1 MLAKNSTK
9 KPTLVDKKIR
19 RFHHDLDYAYMNID
33 VDTTN
38 ASHRLGRALRALR
51 IARNWTLN
59 DFERASGGAVK
70 AVVLG
75 SYERGSRSITVSKLE
90 IIVAIYGVPIT
101 AVLQSGNEL
110 SYAAPKGVI
119 IDLRRLREVR
129 SLKDSRSVE
138 ALHTFTSG
146 IANTRRDYNGEII
159 SLRGSDVDFLAIMT
173 SSSREKML
181 AEFATLKVIFTIKD

>member
-59 DFERASGGAVK
+59 DFERASGGTVK

-90 IIVAIYGVPIT
+90 TIVAIYGVPIT

-110 SYAAPKGVI
+110 SCVAPKGVI

-159 SLRGSDVDFLAIMT
+159 SLRGSDVDFLAIMIC
-173 SSSREKML
+173 SSREKML